1 MEKRGKKRVLKRL
14 SVRFGTQKPDHIAFT
29 HDLSSTG
36 IFLKTTTVFPPNTRL
51 QIELTL
57 PDNKVIHV
65 RGIVMW
71 AKRIPPAFNRV
82 IQKHGMGIHLLNISD
97 EYKALIDRLHL

>member
-1 MEKRGKKRVLKRL
+1 MEKRGKRRYLKRL
-14 SVRFGTQKPDHIAFT
+14 SVRFGEQKAERTAFT

-36 IFLKTTTVFPPNTRL
+36 IFLKTNFVLPPNTKL

-57 PDNKVIHV
+57 PDGNVVHC

-82 IQKHGMGIHLLNISD
+82 VQKYGMGIHLLNIPD
-97 EYKALIDRLHL
+97 EYKALIERFQV

>member
-1 MEKRGKKRVLKRL
+1 MEKRGKKRILKRL
-14 SVRFGTQKPDHIAFT
+14 SVRFGTQKPDHTALT

-57 PDNKVIHV
+57 PDNKVIHM